1 LIEMTR
7 AQAEQLR
14 SRPFVTMAGRWRGFD
29 QSGGSIYHD
38 TGAMRRPVLLQL
50 PDAPR
55 VASSRDN
62 LMWCWAAAR
71 TFFSLGS
78 KPNVPF
84 NAHIP
89 MERGLNRAM
98 QTRTTLAVGFAKLI
112 GRDANE
118 AADAIAASTADG
130 SGALRAEPLATEQA
144 ISSAITGVRA
154 VSDTMLAGR
163 RHRSGPG

>member
-1 LIEMTR
+1 MTR

-62 LMWCWAAAR
+62 SMWCWAAAR

-78 KPNVPF
+78 NPIFPF
-84 NAHIP
+84 TPHFQRN
-89 MERGLNRAM
+89 EKLNRAIK
-98 QTRTTLAVGFAKLI
+98 QRPT
-112 GRDANE
+112 
-118 AADAIAASTADG
+118 
-130 SGALRAEPLATEQA
+130 
-144 ISSAITGVRA
+144 
-154 VSDTMLAGR
+154 
-163 RHRSGPG
+163 